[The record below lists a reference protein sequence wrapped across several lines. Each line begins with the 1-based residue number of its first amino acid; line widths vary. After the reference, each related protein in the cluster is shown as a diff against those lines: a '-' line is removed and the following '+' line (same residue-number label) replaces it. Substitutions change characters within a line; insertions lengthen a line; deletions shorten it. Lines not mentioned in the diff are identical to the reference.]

1 MIGYIARSIG
11 AHARAGR
18 SLYLLTIAGVAMGVA
33 SAFSIQIINRSALAA
48 FAGTMS
54 AVSAGADLSVVGRT
68 PDLDENALETV
79 LGTQGVLAAWPLYR
93 ASVSLE
99 ADPSIFLDV
108 LGFDLYMPVTVP
120 FAGEPGD
127 GSLAL
132 STPGWVAVTPALAG
146 EMGWEVGDS
155 IAVTKGTRRTW
166 LHIGA
171 LVDFQKAN
179 PLASRK
185 LAVMDIAQAQHSL
198 GGAGRIQ
205 QIDIRTVRDD
215 QGTIAD
221 ELRRRLGP
229 SVQVMAPQQRRAVR
243 TRRWCDAGLSS
254 ACCGRW
260 ERRERKC

>member
-1 MIGYIARSIG
+1 
-11 AHARAGR
+11 
-18 SLYLLTIAGVAMGVA
+18 MGVA